1 MINRWVQE
9 SLILKIILAVFGTE
23 TYKGSFLC
31 RMMASASKNV
41 SVMLQGSFL
50 RFLSFD
56 NNWEKSAVNRSRFAG
71 IILKTG
77 PFFAGAVEYINRQIK
92 GSLLFELT
100 LGIERF
106 FLERPLAV
114 LGYTLFPALLS
125 STALKALFSSFT
137 VKTLA
142 LRLGLMALLFAAA
155 FVNVPLDKLLSGSL
169 VGKIISFVIDEKE
182 TVLFDIGNV
191 KVSHT
196 VDRKI
201 RLMLPVVGI
210 IAGSFYYLLP
220 PTTFI
225 KLFGL
230 IFLFMA
236 LYLRPWWG
244 LFMVAFMLPLTA
256 TTYSVAIIG
265 LTFIC
270 LILNRDRFKTE
281 IPPALVPAIL
291 FMATAVLAA
300 VFSLMRVESMKTLPL
315 YAAYFMVFYSS
326 ALLFKDRIILKT
338 ALLFQIISALIL
350 SAYGIYQYFFVKVP
364 TAIAWVDV
372 KQFPEL
378 ATRVYGTLENPNV
391 LAEYLVLVIPV
402 VLGLLWAA
410 RRFGQKIFY
419 TVILGF
425 LILCLVLTFS
435 RGGWLGLALAVIVF
449 AALKEPRL
457 LILLMALALISP
469 LFMPSVVANRVASI
483 GSLEDSSNAFR
494 VTIWIAALRMMKD
507 YWLTGV
513 GLGLSAFAR
522 VYRDYMIAGTPALHA
537 HNLYLEMGIE
547 VGIAGLLA
555 FLWMIAAGLSRAL
568 YSIRAKIRSSFIL
581 AGVLGALGGHL
592 LHGLFDYV
600 WFSPRIVMAF
610 WLVFG
615 MMSALSSLEEEK
627 AVNKET

>member
-1 MINRWVQE
+1 MEMINRWVQE
-9 SLILKIILAVFGTE
+9 SLILKIILSVFRSE
-23 TYKGSFLC
+23 TYKGSYFC
-31 RMMASASKNV
+31 KMMALASQNV
-41 SVMLQGSFL
+41 SGMLQGSFL

-56 NNWEKSAVNRSRFAG
+56 NNWEKSAIKRSRFAG
-71 IILKTG
+71 IILKTE

-100 LGIERF
+100 LGVESF
-106 FLERPLAV
+106 FLEKPLAV
-114 LGYTLFPALLS
+114 LSFTLFPALLS

-137 VKTLA
+137 MKTLA
-142 LRLGLMALLFAAA
+142 LRLALMALLFAAA

-169 VGKIISFVIDEKE
+169 VGKIISLIIDEKE

-196 VDRKI
+196 VDKKI

-220 PTTFI
+220 ATTFI

-270 LILNRDRFKTE
+270 LILNHDRFKTE
-281 IPPALVPAIL
+281 IPPALVPAVL

-300 VFSLMRVESMKTLPL
+300 VFSLMRVDSMKTLPL

-378 ATRVYGTLENPNV
+378 ATRVYATLENPNV

-410 RRFGQKIFY
+410 RRFSQKIFY
-419 TVILGF
+419 TVILGV

-435 RGGWLGLALAVIVF
+435 RGGWLGLALAFIVF

-469 LFMPSVVANRVASI
+469 LFLPSVVANRVASI
-483 GSLEDSSNAFR
+483 GRLEDSSNAFR
-494 VTIWIAALRMMKD
+494 VTIWIAALRIIKD

-568 YSIRAKIRSSFIL
+568 YSIRAKIRFSFIQ

-600 WFSPRIVMAF
+600 WFSPRIVMGF

-615 MMSALSSLEEEK
+615 MMSALSSMEE
-627 AVNKET
+627 